1 MCFGKY
7 FFLYFRF
14 NGKVKHYKLYYEDG
28 QHFVHVNR
36 KFDSLTELVAHGL
49 VTMYIECEA
58 GPYIELMSDLAQ
70 YEKSPAYLTLNRLK
84 RKAKINNNN
93 SMISDNNGPV
103 DYDKPHNFK
112 VHNFKGLNWCEYCSN
127 FLWGFTAQGVKCEG

>member
-1 MCFGKY
+1 M
-7 FFLYFRF
+7 
-14 NGKVKHYKLYYEDG
+14 KHYKLYYDNG
-28 QHFVHVNR
+28 QHYVGDR

-58 GPYIELMSDLAQ
+58 GPYIALMSDLAQ

-84 RKAKINNNN
+84 RKTKDQVIQ
-93 SMISDNNGPV
+93 DNNGPV

-112 VHNFKGLNWCEYCSN
+112 VHNFKGLNWCEFCGN
-127 FLWGFTAQGVKCEG
+127 FLWGFTAQGVKCEGKDATFYIIYEIFYAF